1 MNIRLVLVSKAEVHA
16 QVRSQSPVVLH
27 KATKI
32 ELTDVGF
39 RIPSRDRELIRTATS
54 RAYLCR
60 PQTIGQTLRRKLETR
75 FVDRAFIEY
84 RSLSQTKSLLRAERA
99 VLPRPKRESA
109 GAGYVTAVLVFVP
122 SNQRIV
128 LVELIIEPR
137 TEFDAAI
144 RQRNRFGKR

>member
-1 MNIRLVLVSKAEVHA
+1 MNVRLVLVSKAEAHR

-60 PQTIGQTLRRKLETR
+60 CQTIRQTL
-75 FVDRAFIEY
+75 
-84 RSLSQTKSLLRAERA
+84 LSDLKNLN
-99 VLPRPKRESA
+99 A
-109 GAGYVTAVLVFVP
+109 G
-122 SNQRIV
+122 
-128 LVELIIEPR
+128 E
-137 TEFDAAI
+137 AI
-144 RQRNRFGKR
+144 RISCAPAA